1 MNPSL
6 STQLYEHLNV
16 IFRGPTE
23 RELKPSKV
31 MILAFCLFKIKKKKL
46 LFNRKLKLRKH
57 SKLIIR
63 GIIQG
68 SHVSNVL
75 PIPVRPSPRHTR
87 TLHPFCSPSLSLS
100 PSLSPRNSSQS
111 IPYFTNAFP
120 SVPRL
125 IVLRKSN
132 QNLGNLI

>member
-1 MNPSL
+1 M
-6 STQLYEHLNV
+6 
-16 IFRGPTE
+16 
-23 RELKPSKV
+23 
-31 MILAFCLFKIKKKKL
+31 MLAFCLTKKKRQKKRHL
-46 LFNRKLKLRKH
+46 LSNRKLKLRKN
-57 SKLIIR
+57 SMPVTR

-68 SHVSNVL
+68 CHLSNVI

-87 TLHPFCSPSLSLS
+87 TLHPFCSPPLSLSRS

-111 IPYFTNAFP
+111 TTYFTNAFP

-132 QNLGNLI
+132 QSLSNFLFFFKVIVAFSHQSLKEAKGS